1 MINEVEKRF
10 KKYLSPLNIMTYLLD
25 DDKDITELMRDVF
38 KENGLENVQ
47 FFNKGRDFIENLNE
61 DVHIAVVDHYL
72 NNGVTGLDVLMKV
85 NEINPDCIK
94 IAVSGL
100 TDEKIIIEYINKGGV
115 THWVR
120 KDNENYLEELVK
132 YINEIIPMIKKRFE
146 LMAFVLKGKKE
157 WAL

>member
-1 MINEVEKRF
+1 MIGEVEQRF
-10 KKYLSPLNIMTYLLD
+10 KKYFQPLNIVTYLVE
-25 DDKDITELMRDVF
+25 DDKDIRELLQDVF

-47 FFNKGRDFIENLNE
+47 FFTKGKEFIDNLND
-61 DVHIAVVDHYL
+61 DVHIAIVDHYL
-72 NNGVTGLDVLMKV
+72 NNGMTGLDVLMKV

-94 IAVSGL
+94 IAVSGVS
-100 TDEKIIIEYINKGGV
+100 DDNIIIDYINKGGV

-120 KDNENYLEELVK
+120 KDNPAYPVELVK

-157 WAL
+157 WSF